1 MLCYTSQKDL
11 MNATAV
17 IQAQIVG
24 SCSDFGKT
32 NDCLC
37 YASRPRRNQLDWLC
51 QEILLGFHRC
61 LEHQC
66 DLRVGHLCSGK
77 RGRLPRVVVDGSYL
91 DHVRSNDS
99 NTLKTVE
106 DSQEFPSGPA
116 SNFCSPCGWMAM
128 SAFITL
134 GSVSK
139 APDYL
144 GIRSKIGGLRRKTKA
159 PWLDN
164 HYANETHK
172 QNVPTLT
179 ERCILTY
186 FRIADRTH
194 QRLASGWTVLGRVSS
209 GLSSSVPDAID
220 VNVPQPRNKFDGA
233 YLEQMRDRTHH
244 QCQAGQYL

>member
-11 MNATAV
+11 MNATTV

-37 YASRPRRNQLDWLC
+37 YASPPRRNQLDWLC

-116 SNFCSPCGWMAM
+116 SNFMQS
-128 SAFITL
+128 
-134 GSVSK
+134 
-139 APDYL
+139 
-144 GIRSKIGGLRRKTKA
+144 
-159 PWLDN
+159 PWLDGN
-164 HYANETHK
+164 VSFHY
-172 QNVPTLT
+172 PW
-179 ERCILTY
+179 
-186 FRIADRTH
+186 
-194 QRLASGWTVLGRVSS
+194 QRFEGTR
-209 GLSSSVPDAID
+209 LSWH
-220 VNVPQPRNKFDGA
+220 PQPNRGPA
-233 YLEQMRDRTHH
+233 T
-244 QCQAGQYL
+244 